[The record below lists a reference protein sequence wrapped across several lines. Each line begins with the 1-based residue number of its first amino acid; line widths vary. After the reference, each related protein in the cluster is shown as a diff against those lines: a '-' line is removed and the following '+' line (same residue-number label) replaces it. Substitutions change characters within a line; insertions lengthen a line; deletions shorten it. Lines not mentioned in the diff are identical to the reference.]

1 MTGAPEMVGVKI
13 TRMTKVSWFDLRYL
27 LATAA
32 NAFAAGIIGS
42 MTGRREIMAALPT
55 KDVKARPYVADAN
68 GEFWLDYMADCGDG
82 WNASHSVAWLLGRN
96 AIALDR
102 DGAPTAQPVP
112 RSTTAEGLPELAD
125 TQLLPAGKVLM
136 LGGDQVY
143 PSASAENYEARFEN
157 VMRSARSWQKP
168 GRDLYA
174 IPGNH
179 DWYDGLTNFIRLFC
193 QVGEDDRRWFGA
205 WRAIQRRSYFS
216 VRLPHG
222 WWLWGVDMALADD
235 LDPPQLAYFRA
246 AAEHL
251 GPDDRVILCVPAPSW
266 LARCEDDALHT
277 TKLQIIIDI
286 AAGRQSAME
295 RVPLILSGDLHYYAR
310 HEADFG
316 EHKRQYITCGGG
328 GAFTLGTGLTPREVG
343 QSAPERKVM
352 PARMKASFPNA
363 AQSSAL
369 RKGVLKFPRFNPG
382 FSGLLSALQLVVLW
396 LLSAHAWADPAARE
410 NRGWLA
416 QSMARDFSL
425 DGFGQQLCD
434 AAILCVTSPGLT
446 LLVAAIVAGFGF
458 YGRSGTAPGKSKAL
472 ATLFGGVH
480 GLAQIVLGIGVVW
493 LVAQA
498 VGRVEL
504 GPTLAA
510 WLTALASGLLLI
522 PLCGFLFGFYLF
534 ASHIL
539 ARMHDMEVYSA
550 QAIERF
556 KSFLRMR
563 ITAEELTIFPVGLV
577 EPARKWRFAPG
588 VELVERTRTSPFGSF
603 VFRLRVPVRGQR
615 IFDPVKPLAPQLIEP
630 PITIAMARSPEAG
643 DA

>member
-1 MTGAPEMVGVKI
+1 MSGAEKMVGVKI
-13 TRMTKVSWFDLRYL
+13 TQATRVSWFDLRSL
-27 LATAA
+27 LSTAA
-32 NAFAAGIIGS
+32 HALAAGIVGS

-55 KDVKARPYVADAN
+55 KDVKARPYAADAN

-82 WNASHSVAWLLGRN
+82 WDASHSVAWLLGRN
-96 AIALDR
+96 AIALNR
-102 DGAPTAQPVP
+102 KGAPTAQPVP
-112 RSTTAEGLPELAD
+112 LSADDEGLPEPAD
-125 TQLLPAGKVLM
+125 AQLLPAGKVLM

-143 PSASAENYEARFEN
+143 PSASADNYEARFEN

-193 QVGEDDRRWFGA
+193 QVGEADRRWFGA
-205 WRAIQRRSYFS
+205 WRATQRRSYFS

-277 TKLQIIIDI
+277 TKLQIMIDI
-286 AAGRQSAME
+286 AAGRHSAME

-310 HEADFG
+310 HEAELG

-328 GAFTLGTGLTPREVG
+328 GAFTLGTGLTPEEVG
-343 QSAPERKVM
+343 QSAPGRTVM
-352 PARMKASFPNA
+352 PARMKTSFPDV

-396 LLSAHAWADPAARE
+396 LLSAHAWADPAAGE
-410 NRGWLA
+410 DHGWLA

-425 DGFGQQLCD
+425 EGFGQQLCD

-446 LLVAAIVAGFGF
+446 LLVAAIVAGFGS
-458 YGRSGTAPGKSKAL
+458 YGRSGAARGRSKLL
-472 ATLFGGVH
+472 ATLAGALH
-480 GLAQIVLGIGVVW
+480 GLAQIVLGIGIVW

-498 VGRVEL
+498 IGRVEL
-504 GPTLAA
+504 GPTLGAWVTAA
-510 WLTALASGLLLI
+510 IGGLILI
-522 PLCGFLFGFYLF
+522 PLCGLLFGFYLF

-563 ITAEELTIFPVGLV
+563 ISPEGLTIFPVGLV
-577 EPARKWRFAPG
+577 EPAHKWRFAPG
-588 VELVERTRTSPFGSF
+588 VELVERTLVSPLGSI
-603 VFRLRVPVRGQR
+603 VYRLRVPVSGQR
-615 IFDPVKPLAPQLIEP
+615 IFDPDEPLAPQLIEP
-630 PITIAMARSPEAG
+630 PITIARTPGLAHA
-643 DA
+643 

>member
-1 MTGAPEMVGVKI
+1 MSGAEKMVGVKI
-13 TRMTKVSWFDLRYL
+13 TQMTKVSWFDLRSL

-32 NAFAAGIIGS
+32 HAFAAGIIGS

-55 KDVKARPYVADAN
+55 KDVKARPYAADAN
-68 GEFWLDYMADCGDG
+68 GKFWLDYMADCGDG
-82 WNASHSVAWLLGRN
+82 WDASHSVAWLLGRN

-112 RSTTAEGLPELAD
+112 PSATAEGLPEVAD

-143 PSASAENYEARFEN
+143 PSASADNYEARFEN
-157 VMRSARSWQKP
+157 VMRSARSWQEG

-193 QVGEDDRRWFGA
+193 QVGEFDRRWFGA

-277 TKLQIIIDI
+277 TKLQIMIDI
-286 AAGRQSAME
+286 VAGCHSAIE

-310 HEADFG
+310 HEAELG

-328 GAFTLGTGLTPREVG
+328 GAFTLGTGLTPLSVG

-352 PARMKASFPNA
+352 PARMKISFPDA

-369 RKGVLKFPRFNPG
+369 RKGVLRFPRFNPG
-382 FSGLLSALQLVVLW
+382 FSALLSALQLVVLW
-396 LLSAHAWADPAARE
+396 LLSAQAWANPAAGE
-410 NRGWLA
+410 SRGWLA

-425 DGFGQQLCD
+425 DGFGEQLCD
-434 AAILCVTSPGLT
+434 AAMLCVTSPGLT
-446 LLVAAIVAGFGF
+446 LLVAAIIAGFGL
-458 YGRSGTAPGKSKAL
+458 YGRSGTAPGGSKLL
-472 ATLFGGVH
+472 ATVAGALH

-493 LVAQA
+493 LVAKA
-498 VGRVEL
+498 AGMAEL
-504 GPTLAA
+504 GPVPGAWVTAA
-510 WLTALASGLLLI
+510 ISGAVLV
-522 PLCGFLFGFYLF
+522 PLCGLLFGFYLF
-534 ASHIL
+534 ASHIV
-539 ARMHDMEVYSA
+539 ARMHDLEVYSA

-563 ITAEELTIFPVGLV
+563 ITAEELTIFPVGLA
-577 EPARKWRFAPG
+577 EPAHKWRFAPG
-588 VELVERTRTSPFGSF
+588 VELVERTRVSPFGSF

-615 IFDPVKPLAPQLIEP
+615 IFDPDEPLAPQLIEQ
-630 PITIAMARSPEAG
+630 PITITRSPGPDHA
-643 DA
+643 